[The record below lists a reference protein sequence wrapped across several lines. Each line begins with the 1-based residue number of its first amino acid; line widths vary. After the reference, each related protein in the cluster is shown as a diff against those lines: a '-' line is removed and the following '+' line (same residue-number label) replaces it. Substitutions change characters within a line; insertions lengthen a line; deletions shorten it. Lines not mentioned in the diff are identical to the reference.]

1 MTIRMDS
8 QIKKQFDKLC
18 QQFGMSTNTAI
29 NIFVNQVVR
38 SRAIPFII
46 TSKDDEKEEIRKKGL
61 EAFYQIRKEM
71 EESNDEEISLSEI
84 NKEIK
89 LSRHERYCVCLNHE
103 KPQCSNYSGIGVSTN
118 GRDCTAL

>member
-1 MTIRMDS
+1 MSLINVFGFITDWS
-8 QIKKQFDKLC
+8 YSPKK
-18 QQFGMSTNTAI
+18 SNNTAI

-46 TSKDDEKEEIRKKGL
+46 TSKDDEKEEIRKNGL

-89 LSRHERYCVCLNHE
+89 LSRQER
-103 KPQCSNYSGIGVSTN
+103 K
-118 GRDCTAL
+118 

>member
-1 MTIRMDS
+1 MAQSAMTIRMDS

-46 TSKDDEKEEIRKKGL
+46 TSKDDEKDGRK
-61 EAFYQIRKEM
+61 Q
-71 EESNDEEISLSEI
+71 
-84 NKEIK
+84 
-89 LSRHERYCVCLNHE
+89 
-103 KPQCSNYSGIGVSTN
+103 
-118 GRDCTAL
+118 

>member
-1 MTIRMDS
+1 MAQSAMTIRMDS

-61 EAFYQIRKEM
+61 QAFYKIRKEM

-89 LSRHERYCVCLNHE
+89 LSRQEP
-103 KPQCSNYSGIGVSTN
+103 K
-118 GRDCTAL
+118 

>member
-38 SRAIPFII
+38 
-46 TSKDDEKEEIRKKGL
+46 SKDDEKEEIRKKGL

-89 LSRHERYCVCLNHE
+89 LSRQER
-103 KPQCSNYSGIGVSTN
+103 K
-118 GRDCTAL
+118 